1 MAISR
6 EGLPLEAVV
15 AAASALERA
24 RELGH
29 SLPQIHLWRKL
40 SSKMFGTTCQ
50 YCLRGLW
57 VVGGGHDGW
66 PAAVLFGSAARTRVA
81 NPWWKPPSKEAAR
94 PVVSSVMPGASRS
107 Y

>member
-57 VVGGGHDGW
+57 VVGGGPRWMAG
-66 PAAVLFGSAARTRVA
+66 GSALRERC
-81 NPWWKPPSKEAAR
+81 ED
-94 PVVSSVMPGASRS
+94 
-107 Y
+107 